1 MKSGQ
6 VQKRQINLF
15 KIFLI
20 FLYSVSVL
28 IIIFLVV
35 DGLDFYKTSFPD
47 RPHHENYRNLR
58 PAGERGHGL
67 GIIGSAMML
76 LLLLYS
82 VRKRTKLF
90 NWSGAV
96 NKWLNIHIYFG
107 IIGPLL
113 IILHTSFKVNGIV
126 AVSFWSMVAIALSG
140 VLGRYIYIQIPHN
153 FIGDELSLNEV
164 EQQKLTINNQIEDR
178 FKITEKLIARLEQM
192 ANGKMHK
199 ERSVL
204 NLLFSMI
211 LDDLTR
217 KRKLKKIVRETT
229 TEFKIPSREIKEI
242 VKLFNKKLLIER
254 KIAFWNKIHQTFHY
268 WHVIHK
274 PFAYVMLLIMF
285 VHIVVAVLM
294 GYSWFF

>member
-1 MKSGQ
+1 MSSDKT
-6 VQKRQINLF
+6 QKKQLNLF
-15 KIFLI
+15 KTF
-20 FLYSVSVL
+20 L
-28 IIIFLVV
+28 IIIYFISILILIYLVV
-35 DGLDFYKTSFPD
+35 DGFDFYKTSFQE
-47 RPHHENYRNLR
+47 RPHHEDYRNLR

-90 NWSGAV
+90 NRLGAV

-107 IIGPLL
+107 ISGPLL

-140 VLGRYIYIQIPHN
+140 ILGRYIYIQIPHN
-153 FIGDELSLNEV
+153 VIGDELSLIEV
-164 EQQKLTINNQIEDR
+164 QQQKLTINNQIENK
-178 FKITEKLIARLEQM
+178 FKITEKLVDRLEQM
-192 ANGKMHK
+192 TNGKMYK
-199 ERSVL
+199 KRSVL
-204 NLLFSMI
+204 SLLFSMI
-211 LDDLTR
+211 IDDLTR

-229 TEFKIPSREIKEI
+229 AEFKISSPEIKEI
-242 VKLFNKKLLIER
+242 AQLFNTKLLLER
-254 KIAFWNKIHQTFHY
+254 KIAFWNKIHQIFHY

-294 GYSWFF
+294 GYTWF